1 MKEDLPELK
10 PMISCPKCNSSLPDW
25 AQKCQFCG
33 TDTTK
38 VARPVVQKTK
48 QRIAAFETPLWVNIA
63 YYSIAGW
70 FILSALISGATSIIA
85 INSASNRN
93 SILGEPN
100 AFDYIG
106 LVFCGIQVIIG
117 LGLIFKIEII
127 RAIVNF
133 FCAIQILLSILG
145 GLAAFP
151 MMIASPLIGIL
162 YLLLQIFNIATAGF
176 MIYLIGETDAGSN
189 I

>member
-1 MKEDLPELK
+1 MVSCLK
-10 PMISCPKCNSSLPDW
+10 CISSPPNW
-25 AQKCQFCG
+25 AKKCQFSG
-33 TDTTK
+33 SDTAK
-38 VARPVVQKTK
+38 VARPAVQKSK
-48 QRIAAFETPLWVNIA
+48 QKIAAFETPVWINVC
-63 YYSIAGW
+63 YYAISGW
-70 FILSALISGATSIIA
+70 FILSALISAATSVIA

-106 LVFCGIQVIIG
+106 LVFCAIQILIG
-117 LGLIFKIEII
+117 LGLILKIEFV
-127 RAIVNF
+127 RGIVNF

-151 MMIASPLIGIL
+151 MMVVSPLIGIL

-176 MIYLIGETDAGSN
+176 MIYLIGETDAGAN